1 MNKRKLTAI
10 ILSISMIF
18 AVSINSTNIVQ
29 AKTTEEAQQE
39 IDNNKNKIEDV
50 IRIVSGASITRNSLC
65 CPLHNGDNQHGAS
78 INTRT
83 NVFSCWTST
92 CGRGI
97 TPWMFV
103 QKYYN
108 LRTFKEVAQ
117 KVNDLFNA
125 NIPIYNKNEQR
136 KNIKKEEFDVTY
148 NVDKY
153 LSEANNMIKKELEEC
168 NHILLN
174 ANTGLG
180 KTYAIVDFVTK
191 HNIDDYV
198 FFLVPT
204 RSIAEQVSKDYPA
217 FQLFYDND
225 TQLPP
230 SKFIVSTYHKIH
242 HLQKAIER
250 ETEQRCLLGEFPP
263 TYFVII
269 DEVHE
274 IMSKRKLLSVKA
286 RNIELFLKNADRTIL
301 MSANTDYVYRAY
313 KDKNMFNKYVCVK
326 AKKTEYNA
334 DDLNIYRI
342 SSKSKKKTQV
352 VVNLIKS
359 KLSKYDKILFYEDNI
374 NNLSEYAE
382 ELNKLNI
389 ENVVINSKNKNDEE
403 IENDYK
409 GIIEDSHLL
418 KKVVFTTSIVNT
430 GINIK
435 DDNVCLIAKQ
445 DRNSFD
451 VLKLEQFLARV
462 RTTSNN
468 LNVILTS
475 SDNFESKNIVS
486 FEPLLNNLMQMSN
499 LTASN
504 FNLNLF
510 AVAGLNCSNAEV
522 EKIFKTYKNN
532 DAYKN
537 FADLL
542 YVKDTCLRV
551 DDVAVTERARLN
563 YERMNY
569 YNNEFILDTL
579 SRVKAKDKNVI
590 TIAPLSC
597 VEEEDKKDSGKKDE
611 FRKDLKLIKDDI
623 KAITELYKLA
633 TKEIKS
639 RDLELI
645 KDFYLQYNQNKIYKE
660 MIKNLKECLNNVID
674 EEKINKTLIFTQVL
688 ELYIEDNKKRIR
700 DNAIANIKRV
710 EIYNRVVE
718 VNACKEKLALVGDYV
733 YIAVRKNFDC
743 YADKHHSISKRA
755 FDWALN
761 DSLELRK
768 LEVLDNEYYVN
779 SKGKKVK
786 RKDVIRELK
795 NCIDSVYNVSEKNYI
810 LGLN

>member
-1 MNKRKLTAI
+1 MNKNVLDI
-10 ILSISMIF
+10 I
-18 AVSINSTNIVQ
+18 
-29 AKTTEEAQQE
+29 EEF
-39 IDNNKNKIEDV
+39 NNKNKIEDV

-78 INTRT
+78 INART
-83 NVFSCWTST
+83 NVFSCWTHD
-92 CGRGI
+92 CGRGV
-97 TPWMFV
+97 TPWTFV
-103 QKYYN
+103 KKYYR
-108 LRTFKEVAQ
+108 LTTFKEVAQ
-117 KVNDLFNA
+117 KVNNLFNA
-125 NIPIYNKNEQR
+125 NIPIYNKNKQR
-136 KNIKKEEFDVTY
+136 KNITKEEFDVVY
-148 NVDKY
+148 DVNKY
-153 LSEANNMIKKELEEC
+153 LSEANDMIKKELEENC
-168 NHILLN
+168 HILLN

-180 KTYAIVDFVTK
+180 KTHAVVNFVTK
-191 HNIDDYV
+191 HNVDDYV

-204 RSIAEQVSKDYPA
+204 RSIAEQVSKDYPK
-217 FQLFYDND
+217 FRLFYDND
-225 TQLPP
+225 TQLPA
-230 SKFIVSTYHKIH
+230 SRFIVSTYHKIY

-301 MSANTDYVYRAY
+301 MSASTDYVYKAY

-326 AKKTEYNA
+326 ARKIEHNA
-334 DDLNIYRI
+334 DNLNIYRI
-342 SSKSKKKTQV
+342 SSKSKQQGQV
-352 VVNLIKS
+352 VINLIKD
-359 KLSKYDKILFYEDNI
+359 KLSKYDKVLFYEDNI
-374 NNLSEYAE
+374 DNLNEYAKK
-382 ELNKLNI
+382 LNKLGI

-403 IENDYK
+403 VENDYK

-418 KKVVFTTSIVNT
+418 KKVVFTTSLVNA

-462 RTTSNN
+462 RTTKND

-475 SDNFESKNIVS
+475 NNDVKGKNIVS

-499 LTASN
+499 LTVSN

-510 AVAGLNCSNAEV
+510 AVNGLNCSNSEV
-522 EKIFKTYKNN
+522 EKIFKTYRNN

-537 FADLL
+537 FADML
-542 YVKDTCLRV
+542 YVENASLKV
-551 DDVAVTERARLN
+551 DDVAVTERARLT

-569 YNNEFILDTL
+569 YNNEFVLNAL
-579 SRVKAKDKNVI
+579 SMVKAKNKNIV
-590 TIAPLSC
+590 TIAPLC
-597 VEEEDKKDSGKKDE
+597 AENEEEDKKDSGKKDE

-660 MIKNLKECLNNVID
+660 MMKNLKECLNNIINED
-674 EEKINKTLIFTQVL
+674 KINKTLIFTQIL
-688 ELYIEDNKKRIR
+688 ELYIEDNKKKFR
-700 DNAIANIKRV
+700 DNVVANIKRV
-710 EIYNRVVE
+710 EIYNKIVE
-718 VNACKEKLALVGDYV
+718 VNAPREKLELVGDYV

-743 YADKHHSISKRA
+743 YILNRNQISKRVY
-755 FDWALN
+755 DWVLN
-761 DSLELRK
+761 DLLELKK
-768 LEVLDNEYYVN
+768 LEVLDNEYYTDN
-779 SKGKKVK
+779 KGKKVK

-795 NCIDSVYNVSEKNYI
+795 NCINAIYDISNNNYV
-810 LGLN
+810 LRLN

>member
-1 MNKRKLTAI
+1 MNNFKDVLDI
-10 ILSISMIF
+10 I
-18 AVSINSTNIVQ
+18 
-29 AKTTEEAQQE
+29 EEF
-39 IDNNKNKIEDV
+39 NNRNRIEDV
-50 IRIVSGASITRNSLC
+50 IKVLTGATIKGKSLC
-65 CPLHNGDNQHGAS
+65 CPIHQGNNKHGAS
-78 INTRT
+78 INPRT
-83 NVFSCWTST
+83 NVFSCWTHD

-97 TPWMFV
+97 TPWRFV
-103 QKYYN
+103 QKYYKLN
-108 LRTFKEVAQ
+108 SFKEVAE
-117 KVNDLFNA
+117 KVNTLFNA
-125 NIPIYNKNEQR
+125 NIPIFHNKNNN
-136 KNIKKEEFDVTY
+136 KKHIKKDKFDVVYT
-148 NVDKY
+148 VDKY
-153 LSEANNMIKKELEEC
+153 LSEANNMIKKELEENC
-168 NHILLN
+168 HLLLN

-180 KTYAIVDFVTK
+180 KTHAIVDFVTK
-191 HNIDDYV
+191 HNVDDYV

-204 RSIAEQVSKDYPA
+204 RSIAEQVAQDYPA

-225 TQLPP
+225 TQLPA
-230 SKFIVSTYHKIH
+230 SKFIVSTYHKIN
-242 HLQKAIER
+242 HLQRAIER
-250 ETEQRCLLGEFPP
+250 ETEQRCLLNEFPP
-263 TYFVII
+263 SYFVIV

-286 RNIELFLKNADRTIL
+286 RNVELFLKNADRSIL
-301 MSANTDYVYRAY
+301 MSANTDYVYKAY
-313 KDKNMFNKYVCVK
+313 KDKNMFNKYICVNRRNI
-326 AKKTEYNA
+326 EYNA
-334 DDLNIYRI
+334 DNLNIYRI
-342 SSKSKKKTQV
+342 SSKSKEKTQV
-352 VVNLIKS
+352 VVNLIKD
-359 KLSKYDKILFYEDNI
+359 KLSKYDKVLFYEDNI
-374 NNLSEYAE
+374 DNLNEYAT
-382 ELNKLNI
+382 ELDKLSI

-403 IENDYK
+403 VEADYK

-418 KKVVFTTSIVNT
+418 KKVVFTTSLINA

-445 DRNSFD
+445 DKNTFD
-451 VLKLEQFLARV
+451 VMKLEQFLARV

-475 SDNFESKNIVS
+475 SDDVKGKNIVS
-486 FEPLLNNLMQMSN
+486 FEPVMNNLMQMSS
-499 LTASN
+499 LTANN

-510 AVAGLNCSNAEV
+510 AIDGLNCSNSDV
-522 EKIFKTYKNN
+522 EKIFKTYRNN

-537 FADLL
+537 FVDVL
-542 YVKDTCLRV
+542 YVENASLRV
-551 DDVAVTERARLN
+551 DDIAVVERARLA

-569 YNNEFILDTL
+569 YNNEFVLDAL
-579 SRVKAKDKNVI
+579 SRVKAKNKNII
-590 TIAPLSC
+590 TIAPLC
-597 VEEEDKKDSGKKDE
+597 LENEAEDKKDSGKKDE
-611 FRKDLKLIKDDI
+611 FRKDLKLIRDDI
-623 KAITELYKLA
+623 KAVTELYKLA

-795 NCIDSVYNVSEKNYI
+795 NCIDSVYNVSEKKYI

>member
-1 MNKRKLTAI
+1 MKKTAI
-10 ILSISMIF
+10 DIIEEF
-18 AVSINSTNIVQ
+18 NS
-29 AKTTEEAQQE
+29 
-39 IDNNKNKIEDV
+39 KNRIEDV
-50 IRIVSGASITRNSLC
+50 IKVLTGATIKSKSLC
-65 CPLHNGDNQHGAS
+65 CPIHGGDNRHGAS
-78 INTRT
+78 INVRT
-83 NVFSCWTST
+83 NVFSCWTSS

-97 TPWMFV
+97 TPWQFV
-103 QKYYN
+103 KKYYN
-108 LRTFKEVAQ
+108 LSTFKEVAQ
-117 KVNDLFNA
+117 KVNQLFNA
-125 NIPIYNKNEQR
+125 NIPIWDKNNSKQ
-136 KNIKKEEFDVTY
+136 NITKEEFDVVY
-148 NVDKY
+148 NVDRY

-180 KTYAIVDFVTK
+180 KTYAVVDFVTK
-191 HNIDDYV
+191 NNIDDYV

-204 RSIAEQVSKDYPA
+204 RSIAEQVAQNYPA
-217 FQLFYDND
+217 FRLFYDND
-225 TQLPP
+225 TQLPC

-242 HLQKAIER
+242 HLQRAIEA

-263 TYFVII
+263 SYMVVI

-286 RNIELFLKNADRTIL
+286 RNIELFLKNADRSIL
-301 MSANTDYVYRAY
+301 MSASTDYVYKAY

-326 AKKTEYNA
+326 ARKIEHNA
-334 DDLNIYRI
+334 DNLNIYRI
-342 SSKSKKKTQV
+342 SSKSKQQGQV

-374 NNLSEYAE
+374 NNLNEYAK
-382 ELNKLNI
+382 KLNELGI
-389 ENVVINSKNKNDEE
+389 ENVVINSKNKSDEE
-403 IENDYK
+403 IEVDYK
-409 GIIEDSHLL
+409 GIIENSHLL
-418 KKVVFTTSIVNT
+418 KRVTFTTSIINAGVNVKDN
-430 GINIK
+430 NI
-435 DDNVCLIAKQ
+435 CLIAKQ
-445 DRNSFD
+445 DKNSFD

-475 SDNFESKNIVS
+475 NNDVESKNIVS
-486 FEPLLNNLMQMSN
+486 FKPLLNNLMQMSN

-510 AVAGLNCSNAEV
+510 AVNGLNCSNSEV
-522 EKIFKTYKNN
+522 EKIFKTYRNN

-537 FADLL
+537 FADVL
-542 YVKDTCLRV
+542 YVENTCLRV
-551 DDVAVTERARLN
+551 DDIAVVERARLS

-569 YNNEFILDTL
+569 YNNEFVLNALDN
-579 SRVKAKDKNVI
+579 VKAKNKNVV
-590 TIAPLSC
+590 TIAPPSHD
-597 VEEEDKKDSGKKDE
+597 EEDKKDNEKGKKDE
-611 FRKDLKLIKDDI
+611 FRKDLKLIRDDI

-633 TKEIKS
+633 TKEVKS
-639 RDLELI
+639 KDLEVI
-645 KDFYLQYNQNKIYKE
+645 KDFYVKYNQNKIYKE
-660 MIKNLKECLNNVID
+660 MIKNLRECLNNIIN

-688 ELYIEDNKKRIR
+688 ELYIEDNKKRFR
-700 DNAIANIKRV
+700 DNAVNNIKRV

-718 VNACKEKLALVGDYV
+718 VNACREKLMLTGDYT
-733 YIAVRKNFDC
+733 YISVRKNFDC

>member
-1 MNKRKLTAI
+1 MNKNVLDI
-10 ILSISMIF
+10 I
-18 AVSINSTNIVQ
+18 
-29 AKTTEEAQQE
+29 EEF
-39 IDNNKNKIEDV
+39 NNKNKIEDV

-65 CPLHNGDNQHGAS
+65 CPLHHGDNEYGAS
-78 INTRT
+78 INART
-83 NVFSCWTST
+83 NVFSCWTSS

-97 TPWMFV
+97 TPWVFV
-103 QKYYN
+103 KKYYG
-108 LRTFKEVAQ
+108 LTTFKEVAE
-117 KVNDLFNA
+117 KVNALFNA
-125 NIPIYNKNEQR
+125 NIPIWDSNKQ
-136 KNIKKEEFDVTY
+136 KNITKEEFDVVY

-153 LSEANNMIKKELEEC
+153 LSEANNMIKKELEK
-168 NHILLN
+168 HQHVLLN

-180 KTYAIVDFVTK
+180 KTYAIVDFVIK
-191 HNIDDYV
+191 NNVDDYV

-204 RSIAEQVSKDYPA
+204 RSIAEQVAQDYPA
-217 FQLFYDND
+217 FKLFYDND

-230 SKFIVSTYHKIH
+230 SKFIVSTYHKIY
-242 HLQKAIER
+242 HLQRAIER
-250 ETEQRCLLGEFPP
+250 ETEQRCLLNEFPP
-263 TYFVII
+263 SYMVVI

-274 IMSKRKLLSVKA
+274 IMSKRKLLIVKA
-286 RNIELFLKNADRTIL
+286 RNIELFLKNADRSIL
-301 MSANTDYVYRAY
+301 MSASTDYVYKAY

-326 AKKTEYNA
+326 ARKIEYNA
-334 DDLNIYRI
+334 DNLNIYRI
-342 SSKSKKKTQV
+342 SNKSKEKTQV
-352 VVNLIKS
+352 VINLIKD
-359 KLSKYDKILFYEDNI
+359 KLSKHDKVLFYEDNI
-374 NNLSEYAE
+374 DNLNEYAT
-382 ELNKLNI
+382 ELDKLSI

-403 IENDYK
+403 VEADYK

-418 KKVVFTTSIVNT
+418 KKVVFTTSLINA

-445 DRNSFD
+445 DKNTFD
-451 VLKLEQFLARV
+451 VMKLEQFLARV

-475 SDNFESKNIVS
+475 SDDVKGKNIVS
-486 FEPLLNNLMQMSN
+486 FEPVMNNLMQMSS
-499 LTASN
+499 LTANN

-510 AVAGLNCSNAEV
+510 AIDGLNCSNSDV
-522 EKIFKTYKNN
+522 EKIFKTYRNN

-537 FADLL
+537 FVDVL
-542 YVKDTCLRV
+542 YVENASLRV
-551 DDVAVTERARLN
+551 DDIAVVERARLA

-569 YNNEFILDTL
+569 YNNEFVLDAL
-579 SRVKAKDKNVI
+579 SRVKAKKKNII
-590 TIAPLSC
+590 TIAPRCL
-597 VEEEDKKDSGKKDE
+597 ENEAEDKKDSGKKDE
-611 FRKDLKLIKDDI
+611 FRKDLKLIRDDI
-623 KAITELYKLA
+623 KAVTELHKLA